1 MISNIALMV
10 IYTIVFYQEIAI
22 TKKIKKHGQLSIISN
37 YQMNNRNTK

>member
-22 TKKIKKHGQLSIISN
+22 TKKIKHGQLSIISN